1 MKTLASFPLHSWSL
15 SLFIL
20 LMLIPVSLS
29 AQAAVVVDDFTV
41 PQTQT
46 GGVGGT
52 VTGST
57 IIGGERDVT
66 IYEDA
71 AVYINSAYGS
81 GCHFINTPVD
91 PCWGYAYLAYDGPD
105 GSTSN
110 YDYDGLG
117 HLDLTGGGQYN
128 GFLIALTQ
136 ISGTG
141 DMSLTVLQGD
151 SEGGIEYFDL
161 PGQPQNVFV
170 PFADFGLDFPASL
183 GLEYSAEYT
192 LIDFTDV
199 GFVALDIG
207 LGPNSSCTIGS
218 ITVVPEPA
226 SLTLLI
232 LGGLI
237 LRKRK

>member
-1 MKTLASFPLHSWSL
+1 MKSLVYFPLRSRSL

-20 LMLIPVSLS
+20 LTLIHVSLS
-29 AQAAVVVDDFTV
+29 AQAAVVIDDFTV

-52 VTGST
+52 ATGST

-66 IYEDA
+66 VYEDA

-81 GCHFINTPVD
+81 GAHFINTPVD
-91 PCWGYAYLAYDGPD
+91 PCWGYAYLAYDGAD
-105 GSTSN
+105 GSISD
-110 YDYDGLG
+110 YDRDGLG

-128 GFLIALTQ
+128 GFLISLTQ
-136 ISGTG
+136 INGSLN
-141 DMSLTVLQGD
+141 MSLTVLQGD
-151 SEGGIEYFDL
+151 SQGGIEYFGL

-170 PFADFGLDFPASL
+170 PFADFGLNFPASADI
-183 GLEYSAEYT
+183 EYTADLT
-192 LIDFTDV
+192 LIDFADV
-199 GFVALDIG
+199 GFIALDIS

-218 ITVVPEPA
+218 ITAVPEPA

-232 LGGLI
+232 LGGLM